1 MPLLLP
7 GVFLHLFLVEEPAF
21 LLASRTASSVT
32 EAGLKRLLET
42 EVRRD
47 MRPVSVAMV
56 SAMESKH
63 E

>member
-1 MPLLLP
+1 M
-7 GVFLHLFLVEEPAF
+7 FLVEEPAF
-21 LLASRTASSVT
+21 LLASRTAISVT
-32 EAGLKRLLET
+32 EAGTRRLLEA